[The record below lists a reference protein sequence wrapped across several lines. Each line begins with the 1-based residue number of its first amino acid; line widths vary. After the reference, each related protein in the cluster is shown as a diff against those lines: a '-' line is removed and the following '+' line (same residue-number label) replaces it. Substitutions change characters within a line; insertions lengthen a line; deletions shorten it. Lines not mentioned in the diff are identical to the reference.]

1 MIEGR
6 SRLSVADQNNRVAYA
21 LEEVRSMQD
30 RARAAF
36 LGLDGAGELAVNR
49 IDIETLRSFAAA
61 NPDGRYDLTTDEG
74 LRRASLDLSTRAL
87 TSSLPPATELRLHLM
102 RELYG
107 DALPLY
113 GLSGR
118 RFYGSEYEQQYH
130 GRERLSD
137 TQRAALEQAEA
148 SIRRLGLDPQDV
160 FHAPETYVQ
169 TLLKRSASD
178 GATSPAA
185 AELRAMRGRMVA
197 GGLVGA
203 ATLVEAGLAT
213 IEVLDLIRAG
223 RHADAASR
231 LYEMGYGVV
240 GEAMGAAGGAFLASL
255 RVATLG
261 MASTPAGLSFVLL
274 SSALGAELSGQAMRG
289 LFNGLHALGMLNTEA
304 LTEALQKAFQD
315 NVPGVSLAADGRTL
329 VYERNGEQ
337 IEVTRG
343 EATVIVNGERI
354 DPSAPPPEPGR
365 GGVIATD
372 PLGNPLGYVEN
383 PRCFLAGTP
392 ILMADG
398 QEKPIE
404 DIRVGDMVMSFDPSA
419 DQGRGALVPKPVSR
433 TFQNIT
439 RSIID
444 LRGLHM
450 TPGHVCL
457 TDDGRF
463 ETIAEILLRDGI
475 LVEADG
481 TPIRART
488 GAKIGS
494 MEDIPVLIA
503 YPDEKTGKEIF
514 VRARAGI
521 PCCLVREKDGTKRH
535 VSLAQMLRAY
545 HQTLTP
551 DGLIQSPDGS
561 LGEATDW
568 PEDSTPMDED
578 YRRNWVIQTADGKPY
593 VPEWILEVASEARE
607 EQTVG
612 ATLRRITS
620 PPSQRFVPIAI

>member
-1 MIEGR
+1 LQQWSLTPTVYRAWAGQYGVEQGLTTFRRYDVHGRPEYFDPPVQSAFRHVFVHAALYLDRYNREINLGASSEAAHSAAGNWAFFNGAANEFLAANERNQHLRDYWNNEEGIRLAR
-6 SRLSVADQNNRVAYA
+6 SLIASGRQSVANA
-21 LEEVRSMQD
+21 
-30 RARAAF
+30 
-36 LGLDGAGELAVNR
+36 ELAT
-49 IDIETLRSFAAA
+49 EAA
-61 NPDGRYDLTTDEG
+61 NMVRQSSEAPPGEG
-74 LRRASLDLSTRAL
+74 SVIVS
-87 TSSLPPATELRLHLM
+87 H
-102 RELYG
+102 
-107 DALPLY
+107 
-113 GLSGR
+113 
-118 RFYGSEYEQQYH
+118 
-130 GRERLSD
+130 SD
-137 TQRAALEQAEA
+137 PR
-148 SIRRLGLDPQDV
+148 ILDPSLYD
-160 FHAPETYVQ
+160 
-169 TLLKRSASD
+169 
-178 GATSPAA
+178 
-185 AELRAMRGRMVA
+185 
-197 GGLVGA
+197 
-203 ATLVEAGLAT
+203 
-213 IEVLDLIRAG
+213 
-223 RHADAASR
+223 ASR
-231 LYEMGYGVV
+231 LPTSGTFVPESVR
-240 GEAMGAAGGAFLASL
+240 EAFPQ
-255 RVATLG
+255 R
-261 MASTPAGLSFVLL
+261 F
-274 SSALGAELSGQAMRG
+274 
-289 LFNGLHALGMLNTEA
+289 
-304 LTEALQKAFQD
+304 
-315 NVPGVSLAADGRTL
+315 
-329 VYERNGEQ
+329 
-337 IEVTRG
+337 
-343 EATVIVNGERI
+343 
-354 DPSAPPPEPGR
+354 GR
-365 GGVIATD
+365 GSVTA
-372 PLGNPLGYVEN
+372 

-475 LVEADG
+475 LIEADG
-481 TPIRART
+481 TRIRART

-494 MEDIPVLIA
+494 LEDIPVLIA

-521 PCCLVREKDGTKRH
+521 PCCLVRERDGTMRH
-535 VSLAQMLRAY
+535 LSLALMLRAY

-612 ATLRRITS
+612 ATMRRIIS
-620 PPSQRFVPIAI
+620 PPSQRFAPKVVDNPTPPARNRAERRAQKHRGPK

>member
-1 MIEGR
+1 MPYDPNPTGIPRHQRPFTTTLQGQVFGLRASGFHWGRDWGVAEGTP
-6 SRLSVADQNNRVAYA
+6 VP
-21 LEEVRSMQD
+21 
-30 RARAAF
+30 
-36 LGLDGAGELAVNR
+36 
-49 IDIETLRSFAAA
+49 AAA
-61 NPDGRYDLTTDEG
+61 QGIVWYQQNTPQQGNVGYGQTVILLHFGDDGRPFFTLYAHLQ
-74 LRRASLDLSTRAL
+74 ANANP
-87 TSSLPPATELRLHLM
+87 LPAGTLVQP
-102 RELYG
+102 G
-107 DALPLY
+107 DII
-113 GLSGR
+113 GLSGNTGTSTR
-118 RFYGSEYEQQYH
+118 PHLHFEVIDGAVDLPRTGGIGAGH
-130 GRERLSD
+130 VGR
-137 TQRAALEQAEA
+137 
-148 SIRRLGLDPQDV
+148 LDPDQFV
-160 FHAPETYVQ
+160 MPENP
-169 TLLKRSASD
+169 LPGSAR
-178 GATSPAA
+178 ANMA
-185 AELRAMRGRMVA
+185 AEDFEPALRAFHRDQHVA
-197 GGLVGA
+197 NPNQP
-203 ATLVEAGLAT
+203 
-213 IEVLDLIRAG
+213 R
-223 RHADAASR
+223 
-231 LYEMGYGVV
+231 
-240 GEAMGAAGGAFLASL
+240 
-255 RVATLG
+255 
-261 MASTPAGLSFVLL
+261 
-274 SSALGAELSGQAMRG
+274 
-289 LFNGLHALGMLNTEA
+289 
-304 LTEALQKAFQD
+304 
-315 NVPGVSLAADGRTL
+315 
-329 VYERNGEQ
+329 
-337 IEVTRG
+337 
-343 EATVIVNGERI
+343 
-354 DPSAPPPEPGR
+354 PP
-365 GGVIATD
+365 IF
-372 PLGNPLGYVEN
+372 
-383 PRCFLAGTP
+383 RCFLAGTP

-488 GAKIGS
+488 GAKVGS
-494 MEDIPVLIA
+494 MEDTPVLIA

-521 PCCLVREKDGTKRH
+521 PCRLVRERDGTMRH
-535 VSLAQMLRAY
+535 LSLALMLRTY

-551 DGLIQSPDGS
+551 DGLILSPDGS
-561 LGEATDW
+561 FGDATDW

-620 PPSQRFVPIAI
+620 PPSQRFTPKVVDNPTPPPRNRAERRAQKHRKPK

>member
-1 MIEGR
+1 MDISQPSLQFLRDLHLGR
-6 SRLSVADQNNRVAYA
+6 NVRVTVAQSTGGTWEFAIARPMSSRVLSGLGFTLEVRGELDISTGQWIASAGFGWASPVDKFRPIGTGFQGFAGLSVGGPSEWGQGRFEASSDGSVYLVVSFTNTQNVP
-21 LEEVRSMQD
+21 LS
-30 RARAAF
+30 
-36 LGLDGAGELAVNR
+36 
-49 IDIETLRSFAAA
+49 AA
-61 NPDGRYDLTTDEG
+61 NFAGQTTFRQRLGTFEEIAALLPQGLTRE
-74 LRRASLDLSTRAL
+74 RIAP
-87 TSSLPPATELRLHLM
+87 LPPTLENPDPSEPMPEVIIERTRGTPLRL
-102 RELYG
+102 R
-107 DALPLY
+107 
-113 GLSGR
+113 
-118 RFYGSEYEQQYH
+118 GSVDQTGEILLEP
-130 GRERLSD
+130 G
-137 TQRAALEQAEA
+137 AAE
-148 SIRRLGLDPQDV
+148 
-160 FHAPETYVQ
+160 
-169 TLLKRSASD
+169 
-178 GATSPAA
+178 
-185 AELRAMRGRMVA
+185 ELRAAM
-197 GGLVGA
+197 
-203 ATLVEAGLAT
+203 ED
-213 IEVLDLIRAG
+213 I
-223 RHADAASR
+223 S
-231 LYEMGYGVV
+231 
-240 GEAMGAAGGAFLASL
+240 AMG
-255 RVATLG
+255 
-261 MASTPAGLSFVLL
+261 
-274 SSALGAELSGQAMRG
+274 
-289 LFNGLHALGMLNTEA
+289 
-304 LTEALQKAFQD
+304 
-315 NVPGVSLAADGRTL
+315 
-329 VYERNGEQ
+329 
-337 IEVTRG
+337 I
-343 EATVIVNGERI
+343 I
-354 DPSAPPPEPGR
+354 
-365 GGVIATD
+365 
-372 PLGNPLGYVEN
+372 

-488 GAKIGS
+488 GAKVGS
-494 MEDIPVLIA
+494 MEDTLVLIA

-521 PCCLVREKDGTKRH
+521 PCLLLRERDGTMRH
-535 VSLAQMLRAY
+535 RSLALMLRAY

-568 PEDSTPMDED
+568 PEDSTPMDAD

-620 PPSQRFVPIAI
+620 PPSQRFTPKVVA

>member
-1 MIEGR
+1 M
-6 SRLSVADQNNRVAYA
+6 A
-21 LEEVRSMQD
+21 
-30 RARAAF
+30 
-36 LGLDGAGELAVNR
+36 
-49 IDIETLRSFAAA
+49 AAA
-61 NPDGRYDLTTDEG
+61 NEVGQVLGVSPNAVLGSVAEEFNSRISSNLFSNLGPVVQGLADLTSRVYSHVELAQNYEQSLSFSSEQLLSRSWLFKYQNPVLIDVGPGNISIRTAITLLRNYLQDNPSSDPLNLRRYENNYDLLTKYLNDIYSSTTISISG
-74 LRRASLDLSTRAL
+74 LMAREAQSFYENRASAAWEQASQTERDAL
-87 TSSLPPATELRLHLM
+87 TVVYYKR
-102 RELYG
+102 
-107 DALPLY
+107 
-113 GLSGR
+113 GL
-118 RFYGSEYEQQYH
+118 EVM
-130 GRERLSD
+130 
-137 TQRAALEQAEA
+137 T
-148 SIRRLGLDPQDV
+148 GL
-160 FHAPETYVQ
+160 
-169 TLLKRSASD
+169 
-178 GATSPAA
+178 
-185 AELRAMRGRMVA
+185 
-197 GGLVGA
+197 
-203 ATLVEAGLAT
+203 
-213 IEVLDLIRAG
+213 
-223 RHADAASR
+223 ADAADAS
-231 LYEMGYGVV
+231 GVEFRPAISH
-240 GEAMGAAGGAFLASL
+240 GGQRHTANADLIEEA
-255 RVATLG
+255 R
-261 MASTPAGLSFVLL
+261 
-274 SSALGAELSGQAMRG
+274 QRG
-289 LFNGLHALGMLNTEA
+289 L
-304 LTEALQKAFQD
+304 
-315 NVPGVSLAADGRTL
+315 
-329 VYERNGEQ
+329 
-337 IEVTRG
+337 
-343 EATVIVNGERI
+343 
-354 DPSAPPPEPGR
+354 
-365 GGVIATD
+365 
-372 PLGNPLGYVEN
+372 LGNNPA

-488 GAKIGS
+488 GAKLGS

-521 PCCLVREKDGTKRH
+521 PCCLMRERDGTMCHR
-535 VSLAQMLRAY
+535 SLALMLRAY

-551 DGLIQSPDGS
+551 DGLILSPDGS

-568 PEDSTPMDED
+568 PEDSTPMDAD
-578 YRRNWVIQTADGKPY
+578 YRRNWVIQSADGKPY

-612 ATLRRITS
+612 ATLQRIIS
-620 PPSQRFVPIAI
+620 PPSQRFAPKVVDNPTPPARNRAERRGQKHRGPK

>member
-1 MIEGR
+1 MSDSFGDVVHRRGFRIGNGKYGAESALTADGTWKGWVGIPFPIPQLAARGVLLQMNFEVDLATGALKAISILTEG
-6 SRLSVADQNNRVAYA
+6 SYGVLSMNGGVEVNSSGKIDLVANISLEGQRLDSGIGPLGPKSEATVFRMNLGTV
-21 LEEVRSMQD
+21 EEFQ
-30 RARAAF
+30 AF
-36 LGLDGAGELAVNR
+36 LSGASIPTSG
-49 IDIETLRSFAAA
+49 TLTPTHQLVTF
-61 NPDGRYDLTTDEG
+61 D
-74 LRRASLDLSTRAL
+74 
-87 TSSLPPATELRLHLM
+87 
-102 RELYG
+102 
-107 DALPLY
+107 
-113 GLSGR
+113 
-118 RFYGSEYEQQYH
+118 
-130 GRERLSD
+130 RLSD
-137 TQRAALEQAEA
+137 EGYMTTTTEFSFNQ
-148 SIRRLGLDPQDV
+148 V
-160 FHAPETYVQ
+160 N
-169 TLLKRSASD
+169 
-178 GATSPAA
+178 
-185 AELRAMRGRMVA
+185 RM
-197 GGLVGA
+197 
-203 ATLVEAGLAT
+203 
-213 IEVLDLIRAG
+213 
-223 RHADAASR
+223 
-231 LYEMGYGVV
+231 
-240 GEAMGAAGGAFLASL
+240 
-255 RVATLG
+255 
-261 MASTPAGLSFVLL
+261 L
-274 SSALGAELSGQAMRG
+274 SSETTTRYYRVDEMDSGPVDVLVHESVEQSPPS
-289 LFNGLHALGMLNTEA
+289 
-304 LTEALQKAFQD
+304 FQPLPKGW
-315 NVPGVSLAADGRTL
+315 VPDVR
-329 VYERNGEQ
+329 RP
-337 IEVTRG
+337 I
-343 EATVIVNGERI
+343 
-354 DPSAPPPEPGR
+354 
-365 GGVIATD
+365 
-372 PLGNPLGYVEN
+372 

-404 DIRVGDMVMSFDPSA
+404 DIRPGDLVMSFDPSA

-521 PCCLVREKDGTKRH
+521 PCCLVRERDGTMRH
-535 VSLAQMLRAY
+535 LSLALMLRAY

-612 ATLRRITS
+612 ATLQRIVS

>member
-1 MIEGR
+1 MDISQPSLQFLRDLNLGR
-6 SRLSVADQNNRVAYA
+6 NVRITVAQSTSGAWEFVIARPMSSRVLSGAGFTLEVRGELDITNGQWIGSAGFGWQNPVDRVVRPPGTGFSGFAGLSVGGPIEWGQGGFEISSDGSVYVVVSFANTQNVPLSAANFAGQATFRQRLGTFEEIAA
-21 LEEVRSMQD
+21 LLPQGLTRDRIAPLPPTLDNPDSSEPMPEVIIERT
-30 RARAAF
+30 RGTPLR
-36 LGLDGAGELAVNR
+36 LDGSVDQLGRLLLEPG
-49 IDIETLRSFAAA
+49 AA
-61 NPDGRYDLTTDEG
+61 E
-74 LRRASLDLSTRAL
+74 
-87 TSSLPPATELRLHLM
+87 
-102 RELYG
+102 
-107 DALPLY
+107 
-113 GLSGR
+113 
-118 RFYGSEYEQQYH
+118 
-130 GRERLSD
+130 
-137 TQRAALEQAEA
+137 
-148 SIRRLGLDPQDV
+148 
-160 FHAPETYVQ
+160 
-169 TLLKRSASD
+169 
-178 GATSPAA
+178 
-185 AELRAMRGRMVA
+185 ELRAAM
-197 GGLVGA
+197 
-203 ATLVEAGLAT
+203 ED
-213 IEVLDLIRAG
+213 I
-223 RHADAASR
+223 S
-231 LYEMGYGVV
+231 
-240 GEAMGAAGGAFLASL
+240 AMGII
-255 RVATLG
+255 
-261 MASTPAGLSFVLL
+261 P
-274 SSALGAELSGQAMRG
+274 
-289 LFNGLHALGMLNTEA
+289 
-304 LTEALQKAFQD
+304 
-315 NVPGVSLAADGRTL
+315 
-329 VYERNGEQ
+329 
-337 IEVTRG
+337 
-343 EATVIVNGERI
+343 RI
-354 DPSAPPPEPGR
+354 
-365 GGVIATD
+365 
-372 PLGNPLGYVEN
+372 

-404 DIRVGDMVMSFDPSA
+404 DIRVGDLVMSFDPSA

-521 PCCLVREKDGTKRH
+521 PCLLVRERDGTMRH
-535 VSLAQMLRAY
+535 LSLALMLRAY

-551 DGLIQSPDGS
+551 EGLIQSPDGS

-612 ATLRRITS
+612 ATLQRIVS
-620 PPSQRFVPIAI
+620 PPSQRFAPKVVDNPTPPARNRAERRAQKHRGSK

>member
-1 MIEGR
+1 
-6 SRLSVADQNNRVAYA
+6 
-21 LEEVRSMQD
+21 
-30 RARAAF
+30 
-36 LGLDGAGELAVNR
+36 
-49 IDIETLRSFAAA
+49 
-61 NPDGRYDLTTDEG
+61 
-74 LRRASLDLSTRAL
+74 
-87 TSSLPPATELRLHLM
+87 
-102 RELYG
+102 
-107 DALPLY
+107 
-113 GLSGR
+113 
-118 RFYGSEYEQQYH
+118 
-130 GRERLSD
+130 
-137 TQRAALEQAEA
+137 
-148 SIRRLGLDPQDV
+148 
-160 FHAPETYVQ
+160 
-169 TLLKRSASD
+169 
-178 GATSPAA
+178 
-185 AELRAMRGRMVA
+185 
-197 GGLVGA
+197 
-203 ATLVEAGLAT
+203 
-213 IEVLDLIRAG
+213 
-223 RHADAASR
+223 
-231 LYEMGYGVV
+231 
-240 GEAMGAAGGAFLASL
+240 
-255 RVATLG
+255 
-261 MASTPAGLSFVLL
+261 
-274 SSALGAELSGQAMRG
+274 
-289 LFNGLHALGMLNTEA
+289 
-304 LTEALQKAFQD
+304 
-315 NVPGVSLAADGRTL
+315 
-329 VYERNGEQ
+329 
-337 IEVTRG
+337 
-343 EATVIVNGERI
+343 
-354 DPSAPPPEPGR
+354 
-365 GGVIATD
+365 
-372 PLGNPLGYVEN
+372 
-383 PRCFLAGTP
+383 
-392 ILMADG
+392 MADG

-404 DIRVGDMVMSFDPSA
+404 DIRPGDLVMSFDPSA

-521 PCCLVREKDGTKRH
+521 PCCLVRERDGTMRH
-535 VSLAQMLRAY
+535 RSLALMLRAY

-568 PEDSTPMDED
+568 PEESTPMDED

-612 ATLRRITS
+612 ATLQRITS
-620 PPSQRFVPIAI
+620 PPSQRFTPKVVDNPTPPARNRAERRAQKHRGPL

>member
-1 MIEGR
+1 
-6 SRLSVADQNNRVAYA
+6 L
-21 LEEVRSMQD
+21 LEP
-30 RARAAF
+30 
-36 LGLDGAGELAVNR
+36 G
-49 IDIETLRSFAAA
+49 
-61 NPDGRYDLTTDEG
+61 
-74 LRRASLDLSTRAL
+74 
-87 TSSLPPATELRLHLM
+87 
-102 RELYG
+102 
-107 DALPLY
+107 
-113 GLSGR
+113 
-118 RFYGSEYEQQYH
+118 
-130 GRERLSD
+130 
-137 TQRAALEQAEA
+137 
-148 SIRRLGLDPQDV
+148 
-160 FHAPETYVQ
+160 
-169 TLLKRSASD
+169 
-178 GATSPAA
+178 A
-185 AELRAMRGRMVA
+185 AEQLKAAM
-197 GGLVGA
+197 
-203 ATLVEAGLAT
+203 E
-213 IEVLDLIRAG
+213 DY
-223 RHADAASR
+223 S
-231 LYEMGYGVV
+231 EMG
-240 GEAMGAAGGAFLASL
+240 
-255 RVATLG
+255 
-261 MASTPAGLSFVLL
+261 
-274 SSALGAELSGQAMRG
+274 
-289 LFNGLHALGMLNTEA
+289 
-304 LTEALQKAFQD
+304 
-315 NVPGVSLAADGRTL
+315 
-329 VYERNGEQ
+329 
-337 IEVTRG
+337 I
-343 EATVIVNGERI
+343 I
-354 DPSAPPPEPGR
+354 
-365 GGVIATD
+365 
-372 PLGNPLGYVEN
+372 

-404 DIRVGDMVMSFDPSA
+404 DIRVGDMVMSFDPAA

-488 GAKIGS
+488 GAKVGS
-494 MEDIPVLIA
+494 MEDTPVLIA

-521 PCCLVREKDGTKRH
+521 PCRLVRERDGTMRH
-535 VSLAQMLRAY
+535 LSLALMLRAY

-551 DGLIQSPDGS
+551 EGLIQSPDGS

-612 ATLRRITS
+612 ATLQRITS
-620 PPSQRFVPIAI
+620 PPSQRFTPRVVDNPTPPARNRAERRAQKHRGPL

>member
-1 MIEGR
+1 MDRIEVRINPVLGSPNVWHQYLVLVR
-6 SRLSVADQNNRVAYA
+6 GVGTPSETVVRIAEAGPGTTQSPSFLLRAIEYDASQSPPKPEALPNHRITISEGADLSASWETVLQVTRDVNEARIGYGGPLAPLYDHDGNVVRVPSLFPSAWLHQQVNSNSFVSTVLVALGLEPVNFYSHDDQGNRVV
-21 LEEVRSMQD
+21 LLTPGNRQVIDGPTVRPNLRP
-30 RARAAF
+30 RA
-36 LGLDGAGELAVNR
+36 GLDR
-49 IDIETLRSFAAA
+49 
-61 NPDGRYDLTTDEG
+61 
-74 LRRASLDLSTRAL
+74 
-87 TSSLPPATELRLHLM
+87 
-102 RELYG
+102 
-107 DALPLY
+107 
-113 GLSGR
+113 
-118 RFYGSEYEQQYH
+118 
-130 GRERLSD
+130 
-137 TQRAALEQAEA
+137 
-148 SIRRLGLDPQDV
+148 DV
-160 FHAPETYVQ
+160 
-169 TLLKRSASD
+169 
-178 GATSPAA
+178 
-185 AELRAMRGRMVA
+185 
-197 GGLVGA
+197 
-203 ATLVEAGLAT
+203 
-213 IEVLDLIRAG
+213 EV
-223 RHADAASR
+223 
-231 LYEMGYGVV
+231 
-240 GEAMGAAGGAFLASL
+240 
-255 RVATLG
+255 
-261 MASTPAGLSFVLL
+261 TPA
-274 SSALGAELSGQAMRG
+274 
-289 LFNGLHALGMLNTEA
+289 
-304 LTEALQKAFQD
+304 
-315 NVPGVSLAADGRTL
+315 
-329 VYERNGEQ
+329 
-337 IEVTRG
+337 
-343 EATVIVNGERI
+343 
-354 DPSAPPPEPGR
+354 
-365 GGVIATD
+365 
-372 PLGNPLGYVEN
+372 
-383 PRCFLAGTP
+383 CFLAGTP

-404 DIRVGDMVMSFDPSA
+404 DIRPGDLVMSFDPSA

-521 PCCLVREKDGTKRH
+521 PCCLVRERDGTKRH

-551 DGLIQSPDGS
+551 DGLILSPDSS

-612 ATLRRITS
+612 ATLQRIIS
-620 PPSQRFVPIAI
+620 PPSQRFAPKVVDNPTPPARNRAERRAQKHRGPK

>member
-1 MIEGR
+1 M
-6 SRLSVADQNNRVAYA
+6 
-21 LEEVRSMQD
+21 
-30 RARAAF
+30 
-36 LGLDGAGELAVNR
+36 DGGS
-49 IDIETLRSFAAA
+49 TFM
-61 NPDGRYDLTTDEG
+61 
-74 LRRASLDLSTRAL
+74 ASLDL
-87 TSSLPPATELRLHLM
+87 
-102 RELYG
+102 
-107 DALPLY
+107 
-113 GLSGR
+113 
-118 RFYGSEYEQQYH
+118 
-130 GRERLSD
+130 
-137 TQRAALEQAEA
+137 
-148 SIRRLGLDPQDV
+148 
-160 FHAPETYVQ
+160 
-169 TLLKRSASD
+169 
-178 GATSPAA
+178 
-185 AELRAMRGRMVA
+185 
-197 GGLVGA
+197 GGLNPPSYFGVRLPITGKLEFRVEIDGVGDFKSAAVGA
-203 ATLVEAGLAT
+203 GAGSQWAS
-213 IEVLDLIRAG
+213 VGG
-223 RHADAASR
+223 R
-231 LYEMGYGVV
+231 LEM
-240 GEAMGAAGGAFLASL
+240 
-255 RVATLG
+255 
-261 MASTPAGLSFVLL
+261 
-274 SSALGAELSGQAMRG
+274 
-289 LFNGLHALGMLNTEA
+289 
-304 LTEALQKAFQD
+304 
-315 NVPGVSLAADGRTL
+315 AADGQIYFVASATATTPGNLIQYIGSNAGFTNLRMQQGAEIVRFPLGSAAEFGDFLTGRSISAPVVTSVPPIL
-329 VYERNGEQ
+329 KIDWLSEGEFTTTVTEYSFNNRNRMLTTTTTTQRYSTDE
-337 IEVTRG
+337 
-343 EATVIVNGERI
+343 VNGTM
-354 DPSAPPPEPGR
+354 PVGEPLRVSESKLQGLPR
-365 GGVIATD
+365 
-372 PLGNPLGYVEN
+372 GYVPN

-404 DIRVGDMVMSFDPSA
+404 DIRPGDLVMSFDPSA

-521 PCCLVREKDGTKRH
+521 PCCLVRERDGTMRH
-535 VSLAQMLRAY
+535 RSLALMLRAY

-568 PEDSTPMDED
+568 PEDSTPMDEN

-620 PPSQRFVPIAI
+620 PPSQRFTPRVVNNPTPPPRNRAERRTSFVGSSP

>member
-1 MIEGR
+1 MTEYRIDFIAR
-6 SRLSVADQNNRVAYA
+6 RWQPLSRGSSVGHGYVRLTAPDQN
-21 LEEVRSMQD
+21 L
-30 RARAAF
+30 
-36 LGLDGAGELAVNR
+36 
-49 IDIETLRSFAAA
+49 
-61 NPDGRYDLTTDEG
+61 
-74 LRRASLDLSTRAL
+74 SL
-87 TSSLPPATELRLHLM
+87 
-102 RELYG
+102 
-107 DALPLY
+107 
-113 GLSGR
+113 
-118 RFYGSEYEQQYH
+118 
-130 GRERLSD
+130 
-137 TQRAALEQAEA
+137 
-148 SIRRLGLDPQDV
+148 
-160 FHAPETYVQ
+160 
-169 TLLKRSASD
+169 
-178 GATSPAA
+178 
-185 AELRAMRGRMVA
+185 VA
-197 GGLVGA
+197 G
-203 ATLVEAGLAT
+203 
-213 IEVLDLIRAG
+213 
-223 RHADAASR
+223 S
-231 LYEMGYGVV
+231 Y
-240 GEAMGAAGGAFLASL
+240 
-255 RVATLG
+255 
-261 MASTPAGLSFVLL
+261 
-274 SSALGAELSGQAMRG
+274 
-289 LFNGLHALGMLNTEA
+289 
-304 LTEALQKAFQD
+304 
-315 NVPGVSLAADGRTL
+315 
-329 VYERNGEQ
+329 
-337 IEVTRG
+337 
-343 EATVIVNGERI
+343 
-354 DPSAPPPEPGR
+354 PSPPPEIGTSSFWDNFRRSPVPGNVQLDTFR
-365 GGVIATD
+365 SGSDTVIASISVSPEVYEQVRLRIKSDIDSGVRYNLLTGEHCISYMEQIAAQAGVDLLLITERDAFLKFGAGAPAGNLFLERWERKRD
-372 PLGNPLGYVEN
+372 PNWAPNPEN

-521 PCCLVREKDGTKRH
+521 PCLLVRERDGTMRH
-535 VSLAQMLRAY
+535 RSLAQMLRAY

-551 DGLIQSPDGS
+551 DGLILSPDGS

-612 ATLRRITS
+612 ATLRRIIS
-620 PPSQRFVPIAI
+620 PPSQRFTPRVVDNPTPPARNRAERRAQKHRKPK

>member
-1 MIEGR
+1 M
-6 SRLSVADQNNRVAYA
+6 
-21 LEEVRSMQD
+21 
-30 RARAAF
+30 
-36 LGLDGAGELAVNR
+36 
-49 IDIETLRSFAAA
+49 
-61 NPDGRYDLTTDEG
+61 
-74 LRRASLDLSTRAL
+74 
-87 TSSLPPATELRLHLM
+87 TE
-102 RELYG
+102 
-107 DALPLY
+107 PV
-113 GLSGR
+113 
-118 RFYGSEYEQQYH
+118 
-130 GRERLSD
+130 RLSD
-137 TQRAALEQAEA
+137 AQVAMITRLRNSPAVYQYILQISPPSYEARSFFGQARFINSGVGTGATFAWANTVAGAALQGRSVDPFEISDAIRNRVIAQIENERVLPSSADILEHDARTVIDEFRIPREA
-148 SIRRLGLDPQDV
+148 WTGTSFITEFFLTGSVRGPASWTEGLISIGSGILTLPQWL
-160 FHAPETYVQ
+160 F
-169 TLLKRSASD
+169 
-178 GATSPAA
+178 
-185 AELRAMRGRMVA
+185 
-197 GGLVGA
+197 GGLVEPQMRMRAEARMA
-203 ATLVEAGLAT
+203 AE
-213 IEVLDLIRAG
+213 IN
-223 RHADAASR
+223 AAAR
-231 LYEMGYGVV
+231 E
-240 GEAMGAAGGAFLASL
+240 
-255 RVATLG
+255 LG
-261 MASTPAGLSFVLL
+261 QSP
-274 SSALGAELSGQAMRG
+274 
-289 LFNGLHALGMLNTEA
+289 
-304 LTEALQKAFQD
+304 
-315 NVPGVSLAADGRTL
+315 
-329 VYERNGEQ
+329 
-337 IEVTRG
+337 
-343 EATVIVNGERI
+343 
-354 DPSAPPPEPGR
+354 
-365 GGVIATD
+365 
-372 PLGNPLGYVEN
+372 

-494 MEDIPVLIA
+494 MEDTPVLIA

-521 PCCLVREKDGTKRH
+521 PCRLVRERDGTMRH
-535 VSLAQMLRAY
+535 LSLALMLRAY

-568 PEDSTPMDED
+568 PEDSTPMDKD

-612 ATLRRITS
+612 ATLQRIIS
-620 PPSQRFVPIAI
+620 PPSVRFTPRVVDNPTPPARNRAERRAQKHRGPK

>member
-1 MIEGR
+1 M
-6 SRLSVADQNNRVAYA
+6 QRVA
-21 LEEVRSMQD
+21 
-30 RARAAF
+30 
-36 LGLDGAGELAVNR
+36 
-49 IDIETLRSFAAA
+49 
-61 NPDGRYDLTTDEG
+61 
-74 LRRASLDLSTRAL
+74 
-87 TSSLPPATELRLHLM
+87 
-102 RELYG
+102 
-107 DALPLY
+107 
-113 GLSGR
+113 
-118 RFYGSEYEQQYH
+118 
-130 GRERLSD
+130 
-137 TQRAALEQAEA
+137 AEA
-148 SIRRLGLDPQDV
+148 GVNLFDLVDANAHLAFGSL
-160 FHAPETYVQ
+160 
-169 TLLKRSASD
+169 
-178 GATSPAA
+178 SPA
-185 AELRAMRGRMVA
+185 GR
-197 GGLVGA
+197 
-203 ATLVEAGLAT
+203 
-213 IEVLDLIRAG
+213 IFFDRYQ
-223 RHADAASR
+223 RHHDPYWDARKSH
-231 LYEMGYGVV
+231 
-240 GEAMGAAGGAFLASL
+240 
-255 RVATLG
+255 
-261 MASTPAGLSFVLL
+261 PAG
-274 SSALGAELSGQAMRG
+274 
-289 LFNGLHALGMLNTEA
+289 
-304 LTEALQKAFQD
+304 D
-315 NVPGVSLAADGRTL
+315 TL
-329 VYERNGEQ
+329 Y
-337 IEVTRG
+337 
-343 EATVIVNGERI
+343 
-354 DPSAPPPEPGR
+354 
-365 GGVIATD
+365 
-372 PLGNPLGYVEN
+372 

-488 GAKIGS
+488 GAKVGS
-494 MEDIPVLIA
+494 MEDTPVLIA

-514 VRARAGI
+514 IRARAGI
-521 PCCLVREKDGTKRH
+521 PCLLVRERDGTMGHR
-535 VSLAQMLRAY
+535 SLALMLRAY

-551 DGLIQSPDGS
+551 DGLILSPDGS

-607 EQTVG
+607 EQTVD

-620 PPSQRFVPIAI
+620 PPSQRFTPKVVNNPTPPPRNRAERRAQRPHGLVKLCA